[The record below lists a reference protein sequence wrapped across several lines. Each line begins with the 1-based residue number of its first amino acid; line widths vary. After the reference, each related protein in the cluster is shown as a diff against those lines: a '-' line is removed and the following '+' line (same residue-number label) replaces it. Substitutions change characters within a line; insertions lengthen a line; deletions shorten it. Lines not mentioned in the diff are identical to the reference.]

1 MPDDADDQ
9 RLPDEGRK
17 RRTVHARNGKDE
29 PAAASD
35 LLPPFG
41 SLRVFEA
48 AARLGSL
55 ARASEEFG
63 ISPGAVSQHVR
74 MLEEFAGQP
83 LFRRLG
89 RGVELT
95 DAGKAALAHASTAL
109 TELLQ
114 AGRAMR
120 ASFRGRRVSL
130 SAAPSF
136 ASKWLI
142 PRLGAFQEAYPEIE
156 VRLTA
161 DIALTDFTGSD
172 VDFAVRYG
180 PGGYEGLYCER
191 LMPEAVVV
199 VCSPRMISAERP
211 LLTAADLATL
221 PLIHDDS
228 PDRDPVCPNWG
239 MWFAAR
245 GIRHVDPERGLR
257 FNQSGMA
264 IEAALEG
271 KGIILAKR
279 QLARRDLVSGAL
291 VAPLQESE
299 APVSFAYWLVWPR
312 GRRFDASQ
320 VAFLE
325 WLRGQVVEGDPRA
338 YQTA

>member
-1 MPDDADDQ
+1 MADGAEDEH
-9 RLPDEGRK
+9 LPDTGR
-17 RRTVHARNGKDE
+17 RRRAPARMGKDE
-29 PAAASD
+29 PSEGHD

-74 MLEEFAGQP
+74 LLEEFAGQP

-95 DAGKAALAHASTAL
+95 DAGKAALSHANIAL

-130 SAAPSF
+130 SVAPSF
-136 ASKWLI
+136 ASKWLV
-142 PRLGAFQEAYPEIE
+142 PRLSLFQEAHPEIE

-161 DIALTDFTGSD
+161 DITLTDFTGSD

-199 VCSPRMISAERP
+199 VCSPRMIDPERP
-211 LLTAADLATL
+211 LRSAQDLAAL

-228 PDRDPVCPNWG
+228 PDRDPVCPNWT

-245 GIRHVDPERGLR
+245 GIRHIDSQRGLR
-257 FNQSGMA
+257 FNQSGLA
-264 IEAALEG
+264 IEAAIEG
-271 KGIILAKR
+271 KGLILAKR
-279 QLARRDLVSGAL
+279 QLARRDLASGAL

-312 GRRFDASQ
+312 ARRFDASQ
-320 VAFLE
+320 VSFLE